1 MSDHWLLGSWRLM
14 RADSSLGFHAGTRM
28 EFLSQGRLR
37 YHIPVDDA
45 TLQVD
50 LVWRLEG
57 DLLHT
62 DVVGAPNART
72 VRVLH
77 GAGDLLLLDFAGPR
91 AMLVRED
98 GRYIQNA

>member
-1 MSDHWLLGSWRLM
+1 MTDHWLHGTWRLM
-14 RADSSLGFHAGTRM
+14 RADPALGFQPGTRM
-28 EFLSQGRLR
+28 EFLPESRLR
-37 YHIPVDDA
+37 YHIPVDGQ
-45 TLQVD
+45 TVLVD
-50 LVWRLEG
+50 LVWRLDG

-62 DVVGAPNART
+62 DVVGSPNART

-98 GRYIQNA
+98 GPYIQNS

>member
-1 MSDHWLLGSWRLM
+1 MTDHWLHGTWRLM
-14 RADSSLGFHAGTRM
+14 RADGSLGFQPGTRM
-28 EFLSQGRLR
+28 EFRPDGHLR
-37 YHIPVDDA
+37 YHVPVEGH
-45 TLQVD
+45 TLAVD

-62 DVVGAPNART
+62 DVVGTPHART
-72 VRVLH
+72 VRVLQ

-98 GRYIQNA
+98 GPYIQNA